1 MRIAVFSDVH
11 ANLHALQ
18 AVWEDLERQKPDAVY
33 CLGDLVGYGAYPN
46 EVVAFLRQRQVPTVM
61 GNYDEGV
68 GFDLRD
74 CGCAYTQAD
83 DRRRGDLSLR
93 WTQQH
98 TTAEAKAFLQALPL
112 QIRLEEAA
120 PRLLLV
126 HGSPRK
132 VNEYMFE
139 ERPAATF
146 ERIAQMAGTDVL
158 LFGHTHLPYQKPVG
172 STLFIND
179 GSVGKPKDGD
189 PRACYAL
196 VELGRRSRAE
206 FWRVAYDVEAA
217 ARAVEDS
224 GLPVEFAA
232 QLRSGGVETR

>member
-1 MRIAVFSDVH
+1 
-11 ANLHALQ
+11 
-18 AVWEDLERQKPDAVY
+18 
-33 CLGDLVGYGAYPN
+33 
-46 EVVAFLRQRQVPTVM
+46 M

-74 CGCAYTQAD
+74 CGCAYTQED

-98 TTAEAKAFLQALPL
+98 TTAEAKAYLQALPL
-112 QIRLEEAA
+112 QLRLEERS
-120 PRLLLV
+120 PRLLLA

-132 VNEYMFE
+132 INEYMFE
-139 ERPAATF
+139 DRPSATF
-146 ERIAQMAGTDVL
+146 ERITLLAGTDVL
-158 LFGHTHLPYQKPVG
+158 LFGHTHYPYQKWVG
-172 STLFIND
+172 STLFVND

-206 FWRVAYDVEAA
+206 FRRVTYDVESA
-217 ARAVEDS
+217 ARAVEQS
-224 GLPVEFAA
+224 GLPGEFAA
-232 QLRSGGVETR
+232 QLRRGGAAPQ